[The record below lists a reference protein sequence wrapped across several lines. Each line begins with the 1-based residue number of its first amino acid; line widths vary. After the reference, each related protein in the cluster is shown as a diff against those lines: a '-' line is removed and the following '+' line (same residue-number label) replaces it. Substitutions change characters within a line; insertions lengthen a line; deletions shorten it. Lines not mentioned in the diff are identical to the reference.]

1 MQVHIVNTGFG
12 TDEGY
17 REVNVE
23 SLKLDHSDRP
33 YAIITNP
40 YSSALGSLRAE
51 FNGTEW
57 VVDLD

>member
-1 MQVHIVNTGFG
+1 MQVHIINSGLG

-23 SLKLDHSDRP
+23 SLKLNHWDQP

-40 YSSALGSLRAE
+40 YSPSLGSLVAE
-51 FNGTEW
+51 FKDNEW